1 MPSLR
6 SYVFRVGTRIVS
18 ARMNQAESV
27 PKLRALMAG
36 SGFPAA
42 PLPRGATS
50 QLAEADGVSVEWI
63 VPPNV
68 GSASVIL
75 YLHGGGWVLGWY
87 QSHRWMLAHLCQAAT
102 SRALAVDYRLAPEA
116 PFPAAL
122 EDCLAAYRWLLKNGT
137 PAGQIVIAGD
147 SAGGNL
153 TLATMMA
160 LRDAGEPLPAGA
172 VCISPMTDLA
182 CTGESFNTRKD
193 ALLNSKQARDF
204 ARLYVAEQD
213 PHLPLISPHFG
224 DLSRLPPLLI
234 HAGADEILLSDAQR
248 LADRAR
254 AAGVDVRLDIW
265 PHMWHVWHVYT
276 PFMPEAQQAVAAI
289 GGFVQAQVRSG

>member
-1 MPSLR
+1 MPSLQ
-6 SYVFRVGTRIVS
+6 SCVFKAGTRIIS
-18 ARMNQAESV
+18 ARMDHAESI

-36 SGFPAA
+36 SGIPGA

-75 YLHGGGWVLGWY
+75 YLHGGGWILGWY
-87 QSHRWMLAHLCQAAT
+87 RSHRWMLGHLCQAAAC
-102 SRALAVDYRLAPEA
+102 RALAVDYRLAPEA

-122 EDCLAAYRWLLKNGT
+122 EDCLAAYRWLLRNGT
-137 PAGQIVIAGD
+137 LASQIVIAGD

-153 TLATMMA
+153 ALTTIMS
-160 LRDAGEPLPAGA
+160 LRDAGDPLPAGA
-172 VCISPMTDLA
+172 VCVSPMIDLA

-193 ALLNSKQARDF
+193 VLLTPKQARDF
-204 ARLYVAEQD
+204 ARYYAGEQD
-213 PHLPLISPHFG
+213 PRQPLISPCYG
-224 DLSRLPPLLI
+224 DLSGLPPLLI
-234 HAGADEILLSDAQR
+234 HAGGDETLLSDAQR
-248 LADRAR
+248 LADCAR
-254 AAGVDVRLDIW
+254 AAGVDVQLVIW

-276 PFMPEAQQAVAAI
+276 PFMPEARQAVEAI
-289 GGFVQAQVRSG
+289 GAFVRTRVKSA